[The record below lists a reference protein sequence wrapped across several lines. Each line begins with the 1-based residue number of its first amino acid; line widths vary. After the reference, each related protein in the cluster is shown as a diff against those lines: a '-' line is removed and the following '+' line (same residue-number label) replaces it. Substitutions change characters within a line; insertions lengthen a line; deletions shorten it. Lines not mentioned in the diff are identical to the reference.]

1 MNLVGFGL
9 TVHDSSVAAYKNGK
23 FLYRKAERQFKT
35 KHAHAG
41 VSWATSVLDEWEIE
55 DCEIAVSTWLSGR
68 DSQELVRIA
77 DNVAYI
83 DHHHSHRLSSSVRR
97 PNNLVLD
104 AFAKGPSS
112 VPGGL
117 SPYSGLINNLRLT
130 ELTPIYLL
138 SSMIRSGWFD
148 HEIELRNYADYT
160 QGIFND
166 IIDTYVEKQDVS
178 KCASWDTFNRFID
191 IPGKVMGLQAY
202 GKPDLAKVKEW
213 KQREQLRNYSLFTE
227 FMHLPKDSLDTNM
240 ISSVHKLVELMV
252 LDHARMIPNQFN
264 YSGGLAQ
271 NVVINRAMLDNGMQ
285 PHIDPWAYDG
295 GCSIGALHYLLDK
308 HDIER
313 PNHWVQD
320 DEAPLG
326 EPDGPLFKQVA
337 QLLAQNKVVGW
348 YQGNGEVGPRALG
361 NRSILFNPMHKDNK
375 DKVNEL
381 KGREWWRPFGASVK
395 EDEADRF
402 FDLPVSRHMLFNSN
416 VKYSGIPAV
425 THVDGTC
432 RHQTVPETNHTYYW
446 MLDAFEQE
454 TGLPVLG
461 NTSLNKKGK
470 PICSTIKEALDI
482 FKTSD
487 LDAICIGGEVYTK

>member
-23 FLYRKAERQFKT
+23 FLYRKAERQFKS
-35 KHAHAG
+35 KHAHG
-41 VSWATSVLDEWEIE
+41 DMNWAKSVLDEWDIDNFEL
-55 DCEIAVSTWLSGR
+55 AVSTWLSGNN
-68 DSQELVRIA
+68 SQDFIKTIDDIV
-77 DNVAYI
+77 YI
-83 DHHHSHRLSSSVRR
+83 DHHYSHQLSSSVKHS
-97 PNNLVLD
+97 NFLVLD
-104 AFAKGPSS
+104 AFAKGPAD

-117 SPYSGLINNLRLT
+117 SPYTGLLNKQRISEVSPAIILSALLQSSYFDNETKLKQHMD
-130 ELTPIYLL
+130 ISDGFFDDVVDAYLK
-138 SSMIRSGWFD
+138 
-148 HEIELRNYADYT
+148 N
-160 QGIFND
+160 
-166 IIDTYVEKQDVS
+166 KDVT
-178 KCASWDTFNRFID
+178 KTNSWDALIRFID
-191 IPGKVMGLQAY
+191 LPGKIMGLQAY
-202 GKPDLAKVKEW
+202 GKTDVNKVNEW
-213 KQREQLRNYSLFTE
+213 KQRQQFRNMTIFSELK
-227 FMHLPKDSLDTNM
+227 HLPKNQLTIDIINTA
-240 ISSVHKLVELMV
+240 HKLSEKLV
-252 LDHARMIPNQFN
+252 LDKAMQLSTSFH

-271 NVVINRAMLDNGMQ
+271 NVVWNRAMLDNGMQ

-295 GCSIGALHYLLDK
+295 GCSIGALYYLLDK
-308 HDIER
+308 HSIER
-313 PNHWVQD
+313 PNHWEQD

-326 EPDGPLFKQVA
+326 EPDGPLFKRVA

-361 NRSILFNPMHKDNK
+361 NRSILFNPMNKDNK
-375 DKVNEL
+375 DKINRL

-395 EDEADRF
+395 EDETDRF

-470 PICSTIKEALDI
+470 PICSTVEEALDI
-482 FKTSD
+482 FKTSE
-487 LDAICIGGEVYTK
+487 LDAICIGEKLYEN